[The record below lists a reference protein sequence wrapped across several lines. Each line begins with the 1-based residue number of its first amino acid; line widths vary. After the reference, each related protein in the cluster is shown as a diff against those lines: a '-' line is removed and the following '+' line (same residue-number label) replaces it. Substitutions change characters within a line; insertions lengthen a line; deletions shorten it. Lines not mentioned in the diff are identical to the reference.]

1 MNITIIGASSGLG
14 LETVKRALERNH
26 QVITLSRSE
35 VQLPEHP
42 NLIKLKGDAT
52 KKEDVVRS
60 ISGTDALIVTLG
72 TGQSRKPT
80 TLYSDFAR
88 LLLEIHK
95 AKKLSI
101 PVIVLTGFGAGN
113 SAKYNSLIM
122 RILFWLLLKDV
133 YADKTAMEETIATS
147 GMRWVIARPGRLT
160 DGPLTEE
167 YRVENRLF
175 KGVNIGSISRSDVA
189 DYLVRQAE
197 NPIDLFRYPALSE
210 Q

>member
-35 VQLPEHP
+35 VQLPEHT

-52 KKEDVVRS
+52 KKEDIVRS

-72 TGQSRKPT
+72 TGQSRKLT

-95 AKKLSI
+95 AKQLSI

-113 SAKYNSLIM
+113 SGKYNSLIM

-133 YADKTAMEETIATS
+133 YADKTTMEEIIATS

-175 KGVNIGSISRSDVA
+175 KGVNIGSISRADVA

-210 Q
+210 H

>member
-35 VQLPEHP
+35 VQLPEHT

-52 KKEDVVRS
+52 KKEDIVRS

-95 AKKLSI
+95 AKQLSI

-113 SAKYNSLIM
+113 SGKYNSLIM

-133 YADKTAMEETIATS
+133 YADKTTMEEIIATS

-175 KGVNIGSISRSDVA
+175 KGVNIGSISRADVA

-210 Q
+210 H

>member
-80 TLYSDFAR
+80 TVYSDFAR

-133 YADKTAMEETIATS
+133 YADKTAMEEMIATS
-147 GMRWVIARPGRLT
+147 GMRWVIVRPGRLT

-175 KGVNIGSISRSDVA
+175 KGVNIGSISRADVA

>member
-72 TGQSRKPT
+72 TRQIRKPT

-122 RILFWLLLKDV
+122 RILFWLVLKDV

>member
-52 KKEDVVRS
+52 KKEDIVRS

-95 AKKLSI
+95 AKQLSI

-113 SAKYNSLIM
+113 SGKYNSLIM

-133 YADKTAMEETIATS
+133 YADKTLMEEMIATS

-175 KGVNIGSISRSDVA
+175 KGVNIGSISRADVA

>member
-35 VQLPEHP
+35 VQLPEHT

-52 KKEDVVRS
+52 KKEDIVRS

-95 AKKLSI
+95 AKQLSI

-113 SAKYNSLIM
+113 SGKYNNLIM
-122 RILFWLLLKDV
+122 RFLFWLLLKDV
-133 YADKTAMEETIATS
+133 YADKTLMEEMIATS

-175 KGVNIGSISRSDVA
+175 KGVNIGSISRADVA